1 MSTNFP
7 EFSTPAGE
15 AEAPLEMLSA
25 CHDRMQRQCATL
37 KRLVPHLREEKEL
50 LPMAARLL
58 SDNDLDRI
66 GRAML
71 ERRGIG
77 DTGGI

>member
-1 MSTNFP
+1 
-7 EFSTPAGE
+7 
-15 AEAPLEMLSA
+15 MLSA

-37 KRLVPHLREEKEL
+37 KRLVPHLREEKEP